1 LGLGGTDSLGRM
13 RWWSGWC
20 RKKSDYSRGQAVPK
34 NGERGEGRRVK
45 QRRLRLKEGRKG
57 LWETRFSKRLKGKW
71 TGSEAI
77 ETDRECGLVLGLE
90 DEGVMADVES
100 ETDET
105 GRKEEG
111 GRA

>member
-71 TGSEAI
+71 TGSWVPWVVRYRKRLRRI
-77 ETDRECGLVLGLE
+77 G
-90 DEGVMADVES
+90 GV
-100 ETDET
+100 
-105 GRKEEG
+105 G
-111 GRA
+111 